1 MEEFVAWAKRR
12 GVIFPSSEIYG
23 GLGSSYD
30 YGPVGVE
37 MKNRLKATWWRSIVH
52 ERDDIIGQDSVI
64 ILNPK
69 VWEASG
75 HLDNFADIVVFD
87 TKTGKPYRKDKLKD
101 ESTSPEGN
109 PLGEPFQFNTM
120 FRVLMDTV
128 IPRSQFV
135 SKDEIGQFANFTDP
149 KTVYSAG
156 GKGSLEVAF
165 LRPETCQ
172 GIFVNFKQIYEVS
185 RQKIPFGIAQI
196 GKSFR
201 NEITPGNFTYRTRE
215 FEQMEMEFFVHEEE
229 ADKWFDYWVETRLQ
243 WYIDLG
249 IKRENL
255 RLYKHPKK
263 DLSHYS
269 KATTDIEYKYPWGW
283 GELEGI
289 ANRGDFDL
297 TAHQKHSG
305 KDMSVFDEET
315 KTKFIPWVIEP
326 AGGVDR
332 ALLAILLDSWQH
344 FEKGRKAD
352 GEAETLL
359 SITPK
364 LAAYDAAV
372 LPLVKKEPL
381 VKVAKELVQKLRSQG
396 KNVFYDES
404 GSIGRRYRRQDEIG
418 TPFCYTVDFE
428 TVEVGD
434 SKNTVTVRHRD
445 TMEQER
451 IPLES
456 L

>member
-12 GVIFPSSEIYG
+12 GVIWQSSEIYG

-37 MKNRLKATWWRSIVH
+37 MKNRLKAAWWKTMVQ
-52 ERDDIIGQDSVI
+52 ERDDIVGLDSAI

-75 HLDNFADIVVFD
+75 HTDSFTDPLVEDLVTQKRYRLDQ
-87 TKTGKPYRKDKLKD
+87 LKD
-101 ESTSPEGN
+101 QTKSPDGN
-109 PLGEPFQFNTM
+109 PLSEPKSFNLLFKT
-120 FRVLMDTV
+120 FIGPVED
-128 IPRSQFV
+128 SQ
-135 SKDEIGQFANFTDP
+135 S
-149 KTVYSAG
+149 
-156 GKGSLEVAF
+156 VAY
-165 LRPETCQ
+165 LRGETCQ

-215 FEQMEMEFFVHEEE
+215 FEQMEMEFFVKPDE
-229 ADKWFDYWVETRLQ
+229 ADKWYQKWIDARLE
-243 WYIDLG
+243 WYVSLG
-249 IKRENL
+249 VKRENL
-255 RLYKHPKK
+255 RLYKHPKA
-263 DLSHYS
+263 DLAHYS
-269 KATTDIEYKYPWGW
+269 KGTTDIEYKFPWGW

-297 TAHQKHSG
+297 AAHQKHSG

-428 TVEVGD
+428 TVEAGD
-434 SKNTVTVRHRD
+434 NKSTVTVRHRD

-451 IPLES
+451 IALES

>member
-12 GVIFPSSEIYG
+12 GVIWQSSEIYG

-37 MKNRLKATWWRSIVH
+37 MKNRLKAAWWKTMVQ
-52 ERDDIIGQDSVI
+52 ERDDIVGLDSAI

-75 HLDNFADIVVFD
+75 HTDSFTDPLVEDLVTHKRYRLDQ
-87 TKTGKPYRKDKLKD
+87 LKD
-101 ESTSPEGN
+101 QTKSPDGN
-109 PLGEPFQFNTM
+109 PLSEPKSFNLLFKT
-120 FRVLMDTV
+120 FIGPVED
-128 IPRSQFV
+128 SQ
-135 SKDEIGQFANFTDP
+135 S
-149 KTVYSAG
+149 
-156 GKGSLEVAF
+156 VAY
-165 LRPETCQ
+165 LRGETCQ
-172 GIFVNFKQIYEVS
+172 GIFVNFKQVYEVS

-215 FEQMEMEFFVHEEE
+215 FEQMEMEFFVKPDE
-229 ADKWFDYWVETRLQ
+229 ADKWYQKWIDARLE
-243 WYIDLG
+243 WYVSLG
-249 IKRENL
+249 VKRENL
-255 RLYKHPKK
+255 RLYKHPKA
-263 DLSHYS
+263 DLAHYS
-269 KATTDIEYKYPWGW
+269 KGTTDIEYKFPWGW

-297 TAHQKHSG
+297 AAHQKHSG

-381 VKVAKELVQKLRSQG
+381 VKVAKELVQKLRGQG

-428 TVEVGD
+428 TVEAGD
-434 SKNTVTVRHRD
+434 NKNTVTVRHRD
-445 TMEQER
+445 TMKQER
-451 IPLES
+451 IALES

>member
-12 GVIFPSSEIYG
+12 GVIWQSSEIYG

-37 MKNRLKATWWRSIVH
+37 MKNRLKAAWWKTMVQ
-52 ERDDIIGQDSVI
+52 ERDDIVGLDSAI

-75 HLDNFADIVVFD
+75 HTDSFTDPLVEDLVTHKRYRLDQ
-87 TKTGKPYRKDKLKD
+87 LKD
-101 ESTSPEGN
+101 QTISPDGN
-109 PLGEPFQFNTM
+109 PLSEPKSFNLLFKT
-120 FRVLMDTV
+120 FIGPVED
-128 IPRSQFV
+128 SQ
-135 SKDEIGQFANFTDP
+135 S
-149 KTVYSAG
+149 
-156 GKGSLEVAF
+156 VAY
-165 LRPETCQ
+165 LRGETCQ

-215 FEQMEMEFFVHEEE
+215 FEQMEMEFFVKPDE
-229 ADKWFDYWVETRLQ
+229 ADEWYQKWIDARLE
-243 WYIDLG
+243 WYVRLG

-255 RLYKHPKK
+255 RLYKHPKA
-263 DLSHYS
+263 DLAHYS
-269 KATTDIEYKYPWGW
+269 KGTTDIEYKFPWGW

-289 ANRGDFDL
+289 ANRGDYDL
-297 TAHQKHSG
+297 NAHQKHSG

-381 VKVAKELVQKLRSQG
+381 LKVAKELVQKLRSQG

-428 TVEVGD
+428 TVEDGENI
-434 SKNTVTVRHRD
+434 NTVTVRHRD
-445 TMEQER
+445 TMKQER
-451 IPLES
+451 IALES

>member
-1 MEEFVAWAKRR
+1 MSDKSVVKSMEEFVAWAKRR
-12 GVIFPSSEIYG
+12 GVIWQSSEIYG

-37 MKNRLKATWWRSIVH
+37 MKNRLKAAWWKTMVQ
-52 ERDDIIGQDSVI
+52 ERDDIVGLDSAI

-75 HLDNFADIVVFD
+75 HTDSFTDPLVEDLVTHKRYRLDQ
-87 TKTGKPYRKDKLKD
+87 LKD
-101 ESTSPEGN
+101 QTKSPDGN
-109 PLGEPFQFNTM
+109 PLSEPKSFNLLFKT
-120 FRVLMDTV
+120 FIGPVED
-128 IPRSQFV
+128 SQ
-135 SKDEIGQFANFTDP
+135 S
-149 KTVYSAG
+149 
-156 GKGSLEVAF
+156 VAY
-165 LRPETCQ
+165 LRGETCQ

-215 FEQMEMEFFVHEEE
+215 FEQMEMEFFVKPDE
-229 ADKWFDYWVETRLQ
+229 ADEWYQKWIDARLE
-243 WYIDLG
+243 WYVNLG
-249 IKRENL
+249 VKRENL
-255 RLYKHPKK
+255 RLYKHPKA
-263 DLSHYS
+263 DLAHYS
-269 KATTDIEYKYPWGW
+269 KGTTDIEYRFPWGW

-381 VKVAKELVQKLRSQG
+381 VKVAKELVQKLRGQG

-428 TVEVGD
+428 TVEAGD
-434 SKNTVTVRHRD
+434 NKNTVTVRHRD

-451 IPLES
+451 IALES

>member
-1 MEEFVAWAKRR
+1 MSDKSAVKSMEEFVAWAKRR
-12 GVIFPSSEIYG
+12 GVIWQSSEIYG

-37 MKNRLKATWWRSIVH
+37 MKNRLKAAWWKTMVQ
-52 ERDDIIGQDSVI
+52 ERDDIVGLDSAI

-75 HLDNFADIVVFD
+75 HTDSFTDPLVEDLVTHKRYRLDQ
-87 TKTGKPYRKDKLKD
+87 LKD
-101 ESTSPEGN
+101 QTKSPDGN
-109 PLGEPFQFNTM
+109 PLSEPKSFNLLFKT
-120 FRVLMDTV
+120 FIGPVED
-128 IPRSQFV
+128 SQ
-135 SKDEIGQFANFTDP
+135 S
-149 KTVYSAG
+149 
-156 GKGSLEVAF
+156 VAY
-165 LRPETCQ
+165 LRGETCQ

-215 FEQMEMEFFVHEEE
+215 FEQMEMEFFVKPDE
-229 ADKWFDYWVETRLQ
+229 ADEWYQKWIDARLE
-243 WYIDLG
+243 WYVRLG

-255 RLYKHPKK
+255 RLYKHPKA
-263 DLSHYS
+263 DLAHYS
-269 KATTDIEYKYPWGW
+269 KGTTDIEYKFPWGW

-297 TAHQKHSG
+297 AAHQKHSG

-434 SKNTVTVRHRD
+434 NKNTVTVRHRD

-451 IPLES
+451 IALES

>member
-1 MEEFVAWAKRR
+1 MSDKSVVKSMEEFVAWAKRR
-12 GVIFPSSEIYG
+12 GVIWQSSEIYG

-37 MKNRLKATWWRSIVH
+37 MKNRLKAAWWKTMVQ
-52 ERDDIIGQDSVI
+52 ERDDIVGLDSAI

-75 HLDNFADIVVFD
+75 HTDSFTDPLVEDLVTHKRYRLDQ
-87 TKTGKPYRKDKLKD
+87 LKD
-101 ESTSPEGN
+101 QTKSPDGN
-109 PLGEPFQFNTM
+109 PLSEPKSFNLLFKT
-120 FRVLMDTV
+120 FIGPVED
-128 IPRSQFV
+128 SQ
-135 SKDEIGQFANFTDP
+135 S
-149 KTVYSAG
+149 
-156 GKGSLEVAF
+156 VAY
-165 LRPETCQ
+165 LRGETCQ

-215 FEQMEMEFFVHEEE
+215 FEQMEMEFFVKPDE
-229 ADKWFDYWVETRLQ
+229 ADKWYQKWIDARLE
-243 WYIDLG
+243 WYVSLG
-249 IKRENL
+249 VKRENL
-255 RLYKHPKK
+255 RLYKHPKA
-263 DLSHYS
+263 DLAHYS
-269 KATTDIEYKYPWGW
+269 KGTTDIEYKFPWGW

-381 VKVAKELVQKLRSQG
+381 VKVAKELVQKLRGQG

-428 TVEVGD
+428 TVEAGD
-434 SKNTVTVRHRD
+434 NKNTVTVRHRD

-451 IPLES
+451 IALE
-456 L
+456 LL

>member
-1 MEEFVAWAKRR
+1 MSDKSAVKSMEEFVAWAKRR
-12 GVIFPSSEIYG
+12 GVIWQSSEIYG

-37 MKNRLKATWWRSIVH
+37 MKNRLKAAWWKTMVQ
-52 ERDDIIGQDSVI
+52 ERDDIVGLDSAI

-75 HLDNFADIVVFD
+75 HTDSFTDPLVEDLVTHKRYRLDQ
-87 TKTGKPYRKDKLKD
+87 LKD
-101 ESTSPEGN
+101 QTKSPDGN
-109 PLGEPFQFNTM
+109 PLSEPKSFNLLFKT
-120 FRVLMDTV
+120 FIGPVED
-128 IPRSQFV
+128 SQ
-135 SKDEIGQFANFTDP
+135 S
-149 KTVYSAG
+149 
-156 GKGSLEVAF
+156 VAY
-165 LRPETCQ
+165 LRGETCQ

-215 FEQMEMEFFVHEEE
+215 FEQMEMEFFVKPDE
-229 ADKWFDYWVETRLQ
+229 ADEWYQKWIDARLE
-243 WYIDLG
+243 WYVNLG
-249 IKRENL
+249 VKRENL
-255 RLYKHPKK
+255 RLYKHPKA
-263 DLSHYS
+263 DLAHYS
-269 KATTDIEYKYPWGW
+269 KGTTDIEYRFPWGW

-381 VKVAKELVQKLRSQG
+381 VKVAKELVQKLRGQG

-428 TVEVGD
+428 TVEAGD
-434 SKNTVTVRHRD
+434 NKNTVTVRHRD

-451 IPLES
+451 IALES

>member
-12 GVIFPSSEIYG
+12 GVIWQSSEIYG

-37 MKNRLKATWWRSIVH
+37 MKNRLKAAWWKTMVQ
-52 ERDDIIGQDSVI
+52 ERDDIVGLDSAI

-75 HLDNFADIVVFD
+75 HTDSFTDPLVEDLVTHKRYRLDQ
-87 TKTGKPYRKDKLKD
+87 LKD
-101 ESTSPEGN
+101 QTKSPDGN
-109 PLGEPFQFNTM
+109 PLSEPKSFNLLFKT
-120 FRVLMDTV
+120 FIGPVED
-128 IPRSQFV
+128 SQ
-135 SKDEIGQFANFTDP
+135 S
-149 KTVYSAG
+149 
-156 GKGSLEVAF
+156 VAY
-165 LRPETCQ
+165 LRGETCQ

-215 FEQMEMEFFVHEEE
+215 FEQMEMEFFVKPDE
-229 ADKWFDYWVETRLQ
+229 ADKWYQKWIDARLE
-243 WYIDLG
+243 WYVSLG
-249 IKRENL
+249 VKRENL
-255 RLYKHPKK
+255 RLYKHPKA
-263 DLSHYS
+263 DLAHYS
-269 KATTDIEYKYPWGW
+269 KGTTDIEYKFPWGW

-297 TAHQKHSG
+297 AAHQKHSG

-332 ALLAILLDSWQH
+332 ALLAVLLDAWES
-344 FEKGRKAD
+344 EKVGKSNNRVALKSND
-352 GEAETLL
+352 LVVDMPLEPEEDRIVLKINH
-359 SITPK
+359 S
-364 LAAYDAAV
+364 LAAHDAAV

-381 VKVAKELVQKLRSQG
+381 VKVAKVLVQKLRSQG

-428 TVEVGD
+428 TVEAGD
-434 SKNTVTVRHRD
+434 NKSTVTVRHRD

-451 IPLES
+451 IALES

>member
-1 MEEFVAWAKRR
+1 MSDKSVVKSMEEFVAWAKRR
-12 GVIFPSSEIYG
+12 GVIWQSSEIYG

-37 MKNRLKATWWRSIVH
+37 MKNRLKAAWWKTMVQ
-52 ERDDIIGQDSVI
+52 ERDDIVGLDSAI

-75 HLDNFADIVVFD
+75 HTDSFTDPLVEDLVTHKRYRLDQ
-87 TKTGKPYRKDKLKD
+87 LKD
-101 ESTSPEGN
+101 QTKSPDGN
-109 PLGEPFQFNTM
+109 PLSEPKSFNLLFKT
-120 FRVLMDTV
+120 FIGPVED
-128 IPRSQFV
+128 SQ
-135 SKDEIGQFANFTDP
+135 S
-149 KTVYSAG
+149 
-156 GKGSLEVAF
+156 VAY
-165 LRPETCQ
+165 LRGETCQ

-215 FEQMEMEFFVHEEE
+215 FEQMEMEFFVKPDE
-229 ADKWFDYWVETRLQ
+229 ADKWYQKWIDARLE
-243 WYIDLG
+243 WYVSLG
-249 IKRENL
+249 VKRENL
-255 RLYKHPKK
+255 RLYKHPKA
-263 DLSHYS
+263 DLAHYS
-269 KATTDIEYKYPWGW
+269 KGTTDI
-283 GELEGI
+283 EGI

-381 VKVAKELVQKLRSQG
+381 VKVAKELVQKLRGQG

-428 TVEVGD
+428 TVEAGD
-434 SKNTVTVRHRD
+434 NKNTVTVRHRD

-451 IPLES
+451 IALE
-456 L
+456 LL

>member
-1 MEEFVAWAKRR
+1 MSDKSAVKSMEEFVAWAKRR
-12 GVIFPSSEIYG
+12 GVIWQSSEIYG

-37 MKNRLKATWWRSIVH
+37 MKNRLKAAWWKTMVQ
-52 ERDDIIGQDSVI
+52 ERDDIVGLDSAI

-75 HLDNFADIVVFD
+75 HTDSFTDPLVEDLVTHKRYRLDQ
-87 TKTGKPYRKDKLKD
+87 LKD
-101 ESTSPEGN
+101 QTKSPDGN
-109 PLGEPFQFNTM
+109 PLSEPKSFNLLFKT
-120 FRVLMDTV
+120 FIGPVED
-128 IPRSQFV
+128 SQ
-135 SKDEIGQFANFTDP
+135 S
-149 KTVYSAG
+149 
-156 GKGSLEVAF
+156 VAY
-165 LRPETCQ
+165 LRGETCQ

-215 FEQMEMEFFVHEEE
+215 FEQMEMEFFVKPDE
-229 ADKWFDYWVETRLQ
+229 ADEWYQKWIDARLE
-243 WYIDLG
+243 WYVNLG
-249 IKRENL
+249 VKRENL
-255 RLYKHPKK
+255 RLYKHPKA
-263 DLSHYS
+263 DLAHYS
-269 KATTDIEYKYPWGW
+269 KGTTDIEYRFPWGW

-381 VKVAKELVQKLRSQG
+381 VKVAKELVQKLRGQG

-428 TVEVGD
+428 TVEAGD
-434 SKNTVTVRHRD
+434 NKNTVTVRHRD

-451 IPLES
+451 IALE
-456 L
+456 LL

>member
-12 GVIFPSSEIYG
+12 GVIWQSSEIYG

-37 MKNRLKATWWRSIVH
+37 MKNRLKAAWWKTMVQ
-52 ERDDIIGQDSVI
+52 ERDDIVGLDSAI

-75 HLDNFADIVVFD
+75 HTDSFTDPLVEDLVTHKRYRLDQ
-87 TKTGKPYRKDKLKD
+87 LKD
-101 ESTSPEGN
+101 QTKSPDGN
-109 PLGEPFQFNTM
+109 PLSEPKSFNLLFKT
-120 FRVLMDTV
+120 FIGPVED
-128 IPRSQFV
+128 SQ
-135 SKDEIGQFANFTDP
+135 S
-149 KTVYSAG
+149 
-156 GKGSLEVAF
+156 VAY
-165 LRPETCQ
+165 LRGETCQ

-215 FEQMEMEFFVHEEE
+215 FEQMEMEFFVKPDE
-229 ADKWFDYWVETRLQ
+229 ADKWYQKWIDARLE
-243 WYIDLG
+243 WYVSLG
-249 IKRENL
+249 VKRENL
-255 RLYKHPKK
+255 RLYKHPKA
-263 DLSHYS
+263 DLAHYS
-269 KATTDIEYKYPWGW
+269 KGTTDIEYKFPWGW

-297 TAHQKHSG
+297 AAHQKHSG

-364 LAAYDAAV
+364 LAAYDLAV

-428 TVEVGD
+428 TVEAGD